1 MKLLNKTSYMAMA
14 ATAVIAFSLTTN
26 SAQAQETVSST
37 ATVVVQNAFTLTEVS
52 GLDFGTIVALRDGAG
67 GGAVSNIVVG
77 AEAANATTVT
87 NAGGA
92 NDDRIIELTAGDRAE
107 YAISAALPSTTFSII
122 LPSTPVALNCAAC
135 SGAQED
141 FTVNSFVD
149 DGADG
154 TVTTDGTGAA
164 SFFVGAQ
171 LDTVSGT
178 ATYEDGTYSGTYDVT
193 VTF

>member
-14 ATAVIAFSLTTN
+14 AVAVVAFSLTTT
-26 SAQAQETVSST
+26 AQAQETVTST
-37 ATVVVQNAFTLTEVS
+37 ATVVVQNAFNLTEVR

-77 AEAANATTVT
+77 ADADNATTVT

-92 NDDRIIELTAGDRAE
+92 NDDRIIEITAGNRAE
-107 YAISAALPSTTFSII
+107 YSISAAIPSTAFNITLPSA
-122 LPSTPVALNCAAC
+122 PVALNCAAC

-141 FTVNSFVD
+141 FSVSSFVD
-149 DGADG
+149 DGGDNS
-154 TVTTDGTGAA
+154 VTTDGTGAA

-171 LDTVSGT
+171 LDTVAGT
-178 ATYEDGTYSGTYDVT
+178 AVYEDGTYTGTYDVT
-193 VTF
+193 VAF